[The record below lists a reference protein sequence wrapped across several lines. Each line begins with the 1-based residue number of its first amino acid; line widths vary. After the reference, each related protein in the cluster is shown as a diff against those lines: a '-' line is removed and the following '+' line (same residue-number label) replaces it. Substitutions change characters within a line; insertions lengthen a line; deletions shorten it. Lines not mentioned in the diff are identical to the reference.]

1 MATNLLLLH
10 AALGSNAQYE
20 SLKKELSS
28 SLNLF
33 DLNFSGHGGQAFDG
47 NFSMQKFAQETLA
60 FIQSNKL
67 APVDIFG
74 YSMGGYVALQL
85 AKDAPDAINR
95 IITLGTKFDWTPES
109 AAKEVKLLNP
119 EKIEEKVPRFAQYL
133 NQLHS
138 PNDWKIVV
146 EKTADMML
154 SLGDG
159 AALQTGDF
167 AQISHKVHLC
177 LGSEDHMVSV
187 EETQRVQSW
196 LNEATFM
203 PIAGFKHQIE
213 KVDAQQLATIIAGI
227 LQGE

>member
-20 SLKKELSS
+20 PLKKELASS
-28 SLNLF
+28 FNLF
-33 DLNFSGHGGQAFDG
+33 DLNFSGHGGQTFDG
-47 NFSMQKFAQETLA
+47 DFSMQKFAQETLA

-109 AAKEVKLLNP
+109 AVKEVKLLNP

-146 EKTADMML
+146 EKTAAMML
-154 SLGDG
+154 SLGNG
-159 AALQTGDF
+159 AALQAGDF
-167 AQISHKVHLC
+167 AQITHEVHLY

-187 EETQRVQSW
+187 EETEQVQSW
-196 LNEATFM
+196 LTSANFTT
-203 PIAGFKHQIE
+203 IDGFKHQIE
-213 KVDAQQLATIIAGI
+213 KVDVKQLAGLISSI
-227 LQGE
+227 L